1 MRYSMECLPC
11 LLNQGI
17 RVARLYLE
25 NEEEQRTLLK
35 SIITEIAVMD
45 HNASA
50 PYIAHK
56 VHRALKEALQNPD
69 PYQKEK
75 LYYNQEMLK
84 LEDDFSRLVESAVN
98 PLDVALKLAAA
109 GNIIDFGPGY
119 DLSRDNVL
127 KTIKDS
133 MEKDYSQEVFLSLAA
148 ALEDADKLLYLG
160 DNAGEIVF
168 DKIFIRTIKE
178 RYPHLQINFAT
189 RGEPIMNDV
198 TEEDAYLVG
207 IDDYAN
213 IINNGTDIPGTILE
227 HCSDIFVN
235 AFNQA
240 DVIISKGQGN
250 FESLYGNGYN
260 NLYYIFLCKCDLFMD
275 RFGARQN
282 DLVLMKE
289 E

>member
-25 NEEEQRTLLK
+25 NEEEQRILLK
-35 SIITEIAVMD
+35 SIIAEIAVMD

-84 LEDDFSRLVESAVN
+84 LEDDFSQLAETAID

-127 KTIKDS
+127 KTIKES
-133 MEKDYSQEVFLSLAA
+133 MEKDYSQEVFISLAS
-148 ALEDADKLLYLG
+148 ALKDANKLLYLG

-178 RYPHLQINFAT
+178 CYPHLQIDFAT
-189 RGEPIMNDV
+189 RGTPIMNDV
-198 TEEDAYLVG
+198 TEEDAYMVG
-207 IDDYAN
+207 IDTYAN

-227 HCSDIFVN
+227 HCSDSFVN
-235 AFNQA
+235 VFNEA

-250 FESLYGNGYN
+250 FESLYGNGYT
-260 NLYYIFLCKCDLFMD
+260 NLYYIFLCKCNLFME
-275 RFGARQN
+275 RFGAQPN

-289 E
+289 

>member
-35 SIITEIAVMD
+35 SIIAEIAVMD

-75 LYYNQEMLK
+75 RYFNQEMLRF
-84 LEDDFSRLVESAVN
+84 EDDFYALVESAAN
-98 PLDVALKLAAA
+98 PLDIALKLAAA
-109 GNIIDFGPGY
+109 GNIIDYGPGY

-127 KTIKDS
+127 NTIKDS
-133 MEKDYSQEVFLSLAA
+133 MEKGYSQEVFVSLKAT
-148 ALEDADKLLYLG
+148 LEDTSKLLYLG

-168 DKIFIRTIKE
+168 DKIFIRTIKGC
-178 RYPHLQINFAT
+178 YPHLQIDFAT

-198 TEEDAYLVG
+198 TEEDAYMVG

-227 HCSDIFVN
+227 HCSDSFVN
-235 AFNQA
+235 VFNKA
-240 DVIISKGQGN
+240 DVIIAKGQGN

-275 RFGARQN
+275 RFGARQK
-282 DLVLMKE
+282 DLVLMQE
-289 E
+289 

>member
-17 RVARLYLE
+17 RGARLYLE
-25 NEEEQRTLLK
+25 NEEEQRTLLN
-35 SIITEIAVMD
+35 SIIAEIAVMD
-45 HNASA
+45 HNVSA

-75 LYYNQEMLK
+75 RYFNQEMLRF
-84 LEDDFSRLVESAVN
+84 EDDFYALVESAAN
-98 PLDVALKLAAA
+98 PLDIALKLAAA
-109 GNIIDFGPGY
+109 GNIIDYGPGY

-127 KTIKDS
+127 NTIKDS
-133 MEKDYSQEVFLSLAA
+133 MEKGYSQEVFVSLKAT
-148 ALEDADKLLYLG
+148 LEDTSKLLYLG

-168 DKIFIRTIKE
+168 DKIFIRTIKGC
-178 RYPHLQINFAT
+178 YPHLQIDFAT

-198 TEEDAYLVG
+198 TEEDAYMVG

-227 HCSDIFVN
+227 HCSDSFVN
-235 AFNQA
+235 VFNEA

-250 FESLYGNGYN
+250 FESLYGNRYS
-260 NLYYIFLCKCDLFMD
+260 NLYYIFLCKCELFMD
-275 RFGARQN
+275 RFGVQRN
-282 DLVLMKE
+282 DLILMKE
-289 E
+289 

>member
-25 NEEEQRTLLK
+25 NEEEQRILLK
-35 SIITEIAVMD
+35 SIIAEIAVMD

-84 LEDDFSRLVESAVN
+84 LEDDFSQLAETAID

-119 DLSRDNVL
+119 DLSRNNVL
-127 KTIKDS
+127 KAVKDS
-133 MEKDYSQEVFLSLAA
+133 MEKDYSQEVFVSLVS
-148 ALEDADKLLYLG
+148 ALKDANKLLYLG

-178 RYPHLQINFAT
+178 YYPHLQIDFAT

-198 TEEDAYLVG
+198 TEEDAYMVG
-207 IDDYAN
+207 IDTYAN

-227 HCSDIFVN
+227 HCSDSFVN
-235 AFNQA
+235 VFNEA

-275 RFGARQN
+275 RFGARRN

-289 E
+289 

>member
-1 MRYSMECLPC
+1 MECLPC

-17 RVARLYLE
+17 RVARRYLE

-35 SIITEIAVMD
+35 SIIAEIAVMD
-45 HNASA
+45 NNVSA

-56 VHRALKEALQNPD
+56 IQRALKEILENPD

-75 LYYNQEMLK
+75 RYFNQEMLK
-84 LEDDFSRLVESAVN
+84 LEGDFYALVESAVN
-98 PLDVALKLAAA
+98 PLDIALKLAAA

-127 KTIKDS
+127 KTIKES
-133 MEKDYSQEVFLSLAA
+133 MEKDYSQEVFVSLAS
-148 ALEDADKLLYLG
+148 ALKDADKLLYLG

-178 RYPHLQINFAT
+178 CYPHLQIDFAT
-189 RGEPIMNDV
+189 RGEPIMNDI
-198 TEEDAYLVG
+198 TEEDAYMVG
-207 IDDYAN
+207 IDEYAH

-227 HCSDIFVN
+227 HCSDSFVN
-235 AFNQA
+235 VFNEA

-275 RFGARQN
+275 RFGARRN

-289 E
+289 

>member
-35 SIITEIAVMD
+35 SIIAEIAVMD

-84 LEDDFSRLVESAVN
+84 LEDDFSQLAETAID

-127 KTIKDS
+127 KTIKES
-133 MEKDYSQEVFLSLAA
+133 MEKDYSQEVFISLAS
-148 ALEDADKLLYLG
+148 ALKDANKLLYLG

-178 RYPHLQINFAT
+178 CYPHLQIDFAT
-189 RGEPIMNDV
+189 RGTPIMNDV
-198 TEEDAYLVG
+198 TEEDAYMVG
-207 IDDYAN
+207 IDTYAN

-227 HCSDIFVN
+227 HCSDSFVN
-235 AFNQA
+235 VFNKA

-250 FESLYGNGYN
+250 FESLYRNGYN

-275 RFGARQN
+275 RFGARRN

-289 E
+289 

>member
-275 RFGARQN
+275 RFGARPN

-289 E
+289 

>member
-17 RVARLYLE
+17 RVARRYLE

-35 SIITEIAVMD
+35 SIIAEIAVMD
-45 HNASA
+45 NNVSA

-56 VHRALKEALQNPD
+56 IQRALKEILENPD

-75 LYYNQEMLK
+75 RYFNQEMLK
-84 LEDDFSRLVESAVN
+84 LEGDFYALVESAVN
-98 PLDVALKLAAA
+98 PLDIALKLAAA

-127 KTIKDS
+127 KTIKES
-133 MEKDYSQEVFLSLAA
+133 MEKDYSQEVFVSLAS
-148 ALEDADKLLYLG
+148 ALKDADKLLYLG

-178 RYPHLQINFAT
+178 CYPHLQIDFAT
-189 RGEPIMNDV
+189 RGEPIMNDI
-198 TEEDAYLVG
+198 TEEDAYMVG
-207 IDDYAN
+207 IDEYAH

-227 HCSDIFVN
+227 HCSDSFVN
-235 AFNQA
+235 VFNEA

-275 RFGARQN
+275 RFGARRN

-289 E
+289 

>member
-25 NEEEQRTLLK
+25 NEEDQRTLLK
-35 SIITEIAVMD
+35 SIIAEIAVMD
-45 HNASA
+45 HNTSA

-56 VHRALKEALQNPD
+56 IHRSLKEALQNPD

-84 LEDDFSRLVESAVN
+84 LEDDFYSLVESATN
-98 PLDVALKLAAA
+98 PLDIALKLAAA

-127 KTIKDS
+127 KTVKDS
-133 MEKDYSQEVFLSLAA
+133 MKKDYSQEVFVSLVS
-148 ALEDADKLLYLG
+148 ALKDADKLLYLG

-168 DKIFIRTIKE
+168 DKIFIRTIKKC
-178 RYPHLQINFAT
+178 YPHLQIDFAT

-198 TEEDAYLVG
+198 TEEDAYMVG

-227 HCSDIFVN
+227 HCSDSFVN
-235 AFNQA
+235 VFNEA

-250 FESLYGNGYN
+250 FESLYGNGYS
-260 NLYYIFLCKCDLFMD
+260 NLYYIFLCKCNLFMD
-275 RFGARQN
+275 RFGARPN
-282 DLVLMKE
+282 DLILMKE
-289 E
+289 

>member
-1 MRYSMECLPC
+1 MRYSMECPPC

-25 NEEEQRTLLK
+25 NEEEQRILLK
-35 SIITEIAVMD
+35 SIIAEIAVMD

-84 LEDDFSRLVESAVN
+84 LEDDFSQLAETAID

-119 DLSRDNVL
+119 DLSRNNVL
-127 KTIKDS
+127 KAVKDS
-133 MEKDYSQEVFLSLAA
+133 MEKDYSQEVFVSLVS
-148 ALEDADKLLYLG
+148 ALKDANKLLYLG

-178 RYPHLQINFAT
+178 YYPHLQIDFAT

-198 TEEDAYLVG
+198 TEEDAYMVG
-207 IDDYAN
+207 IDTYAN

-227 HCSDIFVN
+227 HCSDSFVN
-235 AFNQA
+235 VFNEA

-275 RFGARQN
+275 RFGARRN

-289 E
+289 

>member
-17 RVARLYLE
+17 RVARRYLE

-35 SIITEIAVMD
+35 SIIAEIAVMD
-45 HNASA
+45 NNVSA

-56 VHRALKEALQNPD
+56 IQRALKEILENPD

-75 LYYNQEMLK
+75 RYFNQEMLK
-84 LEDDFSRLVESAVN
+84 LEGDFYALVESAVN
-98 PLDVALKLAAA
+98 PLDIALKLAAA

-127 KTIKDS
+127 KTIKES
-133 MEKDYSQEVFLSLAA
+133 MEKDYSQEVFVSLAS
-148 ALEDADKLLYLG
+148 ALKDADKLLYLG

-178 RYPHLQINFAT
+178 CYPHLQIDFAT
-189 RGEPIMNDV
+189 RGEPIMNDI
-198 TEEDAYLVG
+198 TAEDAYMVG
-207 IDDYAN
+207 IDEYAT
-213 IINNGTDIPGTILE
+213 IINNGIDIPGTILE
-227 HCSDIFVN
+227 HCSDSFVN
-235 AFNQA
+235 VFNEA

-275 RFGARQN
+275 RFGARRN

-289 E
+289 

>member
-25 NEEEQRTLLK
+25 NEEEQRNFLK
-35 SIITEIAVMD
+35 SIIAEIAIID
-45 HNASA
+45 HNTSA

-75 LYYNQEMLK
+75 IYYNQEMLK

-127 KTIKDS
+127 KAVKDS
-133 MEKDYSQEVFLSLAA
+133 MEKDYSQEVFVSLVS
-148 ALEDADKLLYLG
+148 ALKDADKLLYLG

-178 RYPHLQINFAT
+178 CYPHLQIDFAT
-189 RGEPIMNDV
+189 RGKPIMNDV
-198 TEEDAYLVG
+198 TEEDAYMVG
-207 IDDYAN
+207 IDTYAN

-227 HCSDIFVN
+227 HCSDSFVN
-235 AFNQA
+235 VFNES

-250 FESLYGNGYN
+250 FESLYGNGYT
-260 NLYYIFLCKCDLFMD
+260 NLYYIFLCKCQLFTD
-275 RFGARQN
+275 RFGARPN
-282 DLVLMKE
+282 DLILMKE
-289 E
+289 

>member
-35 SIITEIAVMD
+35 SIIAEIAVMD
-45 HNASA
+45 HNTSA

-84 LEDDFSRLVESAVN
+84 LEDEFCQLVETAID

-127 KTIKDS
+127 KTIKES

-148 ALEDADKLLYLG
+148 ALEGADKLLYLG

-178 RYPHLQINFAT
+178 CYPHLQIDFTT
-189 RGEPIMNDV
+189 RGAPIMNDV
-198 TEEDAYLVG
+198 TEDDAYMVG
-207 IDDYAN
+207 IDDYAT

-227 HCSDIFVN
+227 HCSNSFVN
-235 AFNQA
+235 IFNKA
-240 DVIISKGQGN
+240 DVIIAKGQGN

-275 RFGARQN
+275 RFGARRN

-289 E
+289 

>member
-1 MRYSMECLPC
+1 MECLPC

-17 RVARLYLE
+17 RVARRYLE

-35 SIITEIAVMD
+35 SIIAEIAVMD
-45 HNASA
+45 NNVSA

-56 VHRALKEALQNPD
+56 IQRALKEILENPD

-75 LYYNQEMLK
+75 RYFNQEMLK
-84 LEDDFSRLVESAVN
+84 LEGDFYALVESAVN
-98 PLDVALKLAAA
+98 PLDIALKLAAA

-127 KTIKDS
+127 KTIKES
-133 MEKDYSQEVFLSLAA
+133 MEKDYSQEVFVSLVS
-148 ALEDADKLLYLG
+148 ALKDADKLLYLG

-178 RYPHLQINFAT
+178 YYPHLQLEFAT
-189 RGEPIMNDV
+189 RGKPIMNDV

-207 IDDYAN
+207 IDDYAS

-227 HCSDIFVN
+227 HCSDSFVN
-235 AFNQA
+235 VFNEA

-275 RFGARQN
+275 RFGARRN
-282 DLVLMKE
+282 DLVVMKE
-289 E
+289 

>member
-35 SIITEIAVMD
+35 SIIAEIAVMD

-69 PYQKEK
+69 PYHKEK

-84 LEDDFSRLVESAVN
+84 LEDDFSRLVESADN

-119 DLSRDNVL
+119 DLTRDNVL

-133 MEKDYSQEVFLSLAA
+133 MEKDYSQEVFLSLVA
-148 ALEDADKLLYLG
+148 ALQDADKLLYLG

-168 DKIFIRTIKE
+168 DKIFISTIKKS
-178 RYPHLQINFAT
+178 YPHLHIDFAT

-198 TEEDAYLVG
+198 TEEDAYMVG
-207 IDDYAN
+207 IDAYAT

-227 HCSDIFVN
+227 HCSDSFVN
-235 AFNQA
+235 VFNKA
-240 DVIISKGQGN
+240 DVIIAKGQGN

-275 RFGARQN
+275 RFGARQK
-282 DLVLMKE
+282 DLVLMQE
-289 E
+289 

>member
-35 SIITEIAVMD
+35 SIIAEIAVMD

-84 LEDDFSRLVESAVN
+84 LEDDFSQLAETAID

-127 KTIKDS
+127 KTIKES
-133 MEKDYSQEVFLSLAA
+133 MEKDYSQEVFISLAS
-148 ALEDADKLLYLG
+148 ALKDANKLLYLG

-178 RYPHLQINFAT
+178 CYPHLQIDFAT
-189 RGEPIMNDV
+189 RGTPIMNDV
-198 TEEDAYLVG
+198 TEEDAYMVG
-207 IDDYAN
+207 IDTYAN

-227 HCSDIFVN
+227 HCSDSFVN
-235 AFNQA
+235 VFNEA

-289 E
+289 

>member
-1 MRYSMECLPC
+1 MECLPC

-25 NEEEQRTLLK
+25 NEEEQRILLK
-35 SIITEIAVMD
+35 SIIAEIAVMD

-56 VHRALKEALQNPD
+56 IQRALKEILENPD

-75 LYYNQEMLK
+75 RYFNQEMLK
-84 LEDDFSRLVESAVN
+84 LEGDFYALVESAVN
-98 PLDVALKLAAA
+98 PLDIALKLAAA

-127 KTIKDS
+127 KTIKES
-133 MEKDYSQEVFLSLAA
+133 MEKDYSQEVFVSLAS
-148 ALEDADKLLYLG
+148 ALKDADKLLYLG

-178 RYPHLQINFAT
+178 CYPHLQIDFAT
-189 RGEPIMNDV
+189 RGEPIMNDI
-198 TEEDAYLVG
+198 TEEDAYMVG
-207 IDDYAN
+207 IDEYAH

-227 HCSDIFVN
+227 HCSDSFVN
-235 AFNQA
+235 VFNEA

-275 RFGARQN
+275 RFGARRN

-289 E
+289 

>member
-17 RVARLYLE
+17 RVARRYLE

-35 SIITEIAVMD
+35 SIIAEIAVMD
-45 HNASA
+45 NNVSA

-56 VHRALKEALQNPD
+56 IQRALKEILENPD

-75 LYYNQEMLK
+75 RYFNQEMLK
-84 LEDDFSRLVESAVN
+84 LEGDFYALVESAVN
-98 PLDVALKLAAA
+98 PLDIALKLAAG

-127 KTIKDS
+127 KTIKES
-133 MEKDYSQEVFLSLAA
+133 MEKDYSQEVFVSLAS
-148 ALEDADKLLYLG
+148 ALKDADKLLYLG

-178 RYPHLQINFAT
+178 CYPHLQIDFAT

-198 TEEDAYLVG
+198 TEEDAYMVG
-207 IDDYAN
+207 IDTYAN

-227 HCSDIFVN
+227 HCSDSFVN
-235 AFNQA
+235 VFNEA

-275 RFGARQN
+275 RFGARRN

-289 E
+289 

>member
-1 MRYSMECLPC
+1 MECLPC

-35 SIITEIAVMD
+35 SIIAEIAVMD

-84 LEDDFSRLVESAVN
+84 LEDDFSQLAETAID

-127 KTIKDS
+127 KTIKES
-133 MEKDYSQEVFLSLAA
+133 MEKDYSQEVFISLAS
-148 ALEDADKLLYLG
+148 ALKDANKLLYLG

-178 RYPHLQINFAT
+178 CYPHLQIDFAT
-189 RGEPIMNDV
+189 RGTPIMNDV
-198 TEEDAYLVG
+198 TEEDAYMVG
-207 IDDYAN
+207 IDTYAN

-227 HCSDIFVN
+227 HCSDSFVN
-235 AFNQA
+235 VFNKA

-275 RFGARQN
+275 RFGARRN

-289 E
+289 

>member
-35 SIITEIAVMD
+35 SIIAEIAVMD

-84 LEDDFSRLVESAVN
+84 LEDDFSQLAETAID

-127 KTIKDS
+127 KTIKES
-133 MEKDYSQEVFLSLAA
+133 MEKDYSQEVFISLAS
-148 ALEDADKLLYLG
+148 ALKDANKLLYLG

-178 RYPHLQINFAT
+178 CYPHLQIDFAT
-189 RGEPIMNDV
+189 RGTPIMNDV
-198 TEEDAYLVG
+198 TEEDAYMVG
-207 IDDYAN
+207 IDTYAN

-227 HCSDIFVN
+227 HCSDSFVN
-235 AFNQA
+235 VFNKA

-275 RFGARQN
+275 RFGARRN

-289 E
+289 

>member
-1 MRYSMECLPC
+1 MRFSLDCLPC

-17 RVARLYLE
+17 RVARLFLE
-25 NEEEQRTLLK
+25 TEEDQRIFINSL
-35 SIITEIAVMD
+35 IAEIAVMD
-45 HNASA
+45 NNVSA

-56 VHRALKEALQNPD
+56 IHRALKETLQNPD

-84 LEDDFSRLVESAVN
+84 LEDDFYALVEVATN

-119 DLSRDNVL
+119 DLSRENVL
-127 KTIKDS
+127 RAIKDS
-133 MEKDYSQEVFLSLAA
+133 MEKGYSQEVFLSLVS
-148 ALEDADKLLYLG
+148 ALKDADKLLYLG

-178 RYPHLQINFAT
+178 CHPHLQIDFAT
-189 RGEPIMNDV
+189 RGEPIMNDI
-198 TEEDAYLVG
+198 TEEDAYMVG
-207 IDDYAN
+207 IDAYAS

-227 HCSDIFVN
+227 HCSDSFVN
-235 AFNQA
+235 VFNKA
-240 DVIISKGQGN
+240 DVIIAKGQGN
-250 FESLYGNGYN
+250 FESLYGNGYK
-260 NLYYIFLCKCDLFMD
+260 NLYYIFLCKCNHFVE

-289 E
+289 

>member
-25 NEEEQRTLLK
+25 NEEEQRILLK
-35 SIITEIAVMD
+35 SIIAEIAVMD

-56 VHRALKEALQNPD
+56 VHRALKEALQNSD

-75 LYYNQEMLK
+75 LYYNREMLK
-84 LEDDFSRLVESAVN
+84 LEDDFSQLVETAID

-127 KTIKDS
+127 KTIKES
-133 MEKDYSQEVFLSLAA
+133 MEKDYSQEVFVSLAS
-148 ALEDADKLLYLG
+148 ALKDADKLLYLG

-178 RYPHLQINFAT
+178 CYPHLQIDFAT

-198 TEEDAYLVG
+198 TEEDAYMVG
-207 IDDYAN
+207 IDTYAN

-227 HCSDIFVN
+227 HCSDSFVN
-235 AFNQA
+235 VFNEA

-275 RFGARQN
+275 RFGARRN

-289 E
+289 

>member
-1 MRYSMECLPC
+1 MRFSLDCLPC

-17 RVARLYLE
+17 RVARLFLE
-25 NEEEQRTLLK
+25 TEEDQRIFINNL
-35 SIITEIAVMD
+35 IAEIAVMD
-45 HNASA
+45 NNVSA

-56 VHRALKEALQNPD
+56 IHRALKETLENPD

-75 LYYNQEMLK
+75 RYFNQEMLRF
-84 LEDDFSRLVESAVN
+84 EDDFYALVESATN
-98 PLDVALKLAAA
+98 PLDIALKLAAA

-127 KTIKDS
+127 NTIKDS
-133 MEKDYSQEVFLSLAA
+133 MEKGYSQEVFRSLVS
-148 ALEDADKLLYLG
+148 ALKDADKLLYLG

-178 RYPHLQINFAT
+178 CYPHLQIDFAT

-198 TEEDAYLVG
+198 TEEDAYMVG

-227 HCSDIFVN
+227 HCSDSFVN
-235 AFNQA
+235 VFNEA

-250 FESLYGNGYN
+250 FESLYGNGYT
-260 NLYYIFLCKCDLFMD
+260 NLYYIFLCKCNLFME
-275 RFGARQN
+275 RFGAQPN

-289 E
+289 

>member
-1 MRYSMECLPC
+1 
-11 LLNQGI
+11 
-17 RVARLYLE
+17 
-25 NEEEQRTLLK
+25 
-35 SIITEIAVMD
+35 
-45 HNASA
+45 
-50 PYIAHK
+50 
-56 VHRALKEALQNPD
+56 
-69 PYQKEK
+69 
-75 LYYNQEMLK
+75 MLK
-84 LEDDFSRLVESAVN
+84 LEGDFYALVESAVN
-98 PLDVALKLAAA
+98 PLDIALKLAAA

-127 KTIKDS
+127 KTIKES
-133 MEKDYSQEVFLSLAA
+133 MEKDYSQEVFVSLAS
-148 ALEDADKLLYLG
+148 ALKDADKLLYLG

-178 RYPHLQINFAT
+178 CYPHLQIDFAT

-198 TEEDAYLVG
+198 TEEDAYMVG
-207 IDDYAN
+207 IDTYAN

-227 HCSDIFVN
+227 HCSDSFVN
-235 AFNQA
+235 VFNEA

-275 RFGARQN
+275 RFGARRN

-289 E
+289 

>member
-35 SIITEIAVMD
+35 SIIAEIAVMD

-84 LEDDFSRLVESAVN
+84 LEDDFSRLVISATN

-119 DLSRDNVL
+119 DLSRNNVL
-127 KTIKDS
+127 KAVKDS
-133 MEKDYSQEVFLSLAA
+133 MEKDYSQEVFVSLVS
-148 ALEDADKLLYLG
+148 ALKDANKLLYLG

-178 RYPHLQINFAT
+178 CYPHLQIDFAT
-189 RGEPIMNDV
+189 RGTPIMNDV
-198 TEEDAYLVG
+198 TEEDAYMVG
-207 IDDYAN
+207 IDTYAN

-227 HCSDIFVN
+227 HCSDSFVN
-235 AFNQA
+235 VFNEA

-289 E
+289 

>member
-25 NEEEQRTLLK
+25 NEEEQRILLK
-35 SIITEIAVMD
+35 SIIAEIAVMD

-84 LEDDFSRLVESAVN
+84 LEDDFSQLAETAID

-127 KTIKDS
+127 KTIKES
-133 MEKDYSQEVFLSLAA
+133 MEKDYSQEVFISLAS
-148 ALEDADKLLYLG
+148 ALKDANKLLYLG

-178 RYPHLQINFAT
+178 CYPHLQIDFAT
-189 RGEPIMNDV
+189 RGTPIMNDV
-198 TEEDAYLVG
+198 TEEDAYMVG
-207 IDDYAN
+207 IDTYAN

-227 HCSDIFVN
+227 HCSDSFVN
-235 AFNQA
+235 VFNEA

-289 E
+289 

>member
-17 RVARLYLE
+17 RVARRYLE

-35 SIITEIAVMD
+35 SIIAEIAVMD
-45 HNASA
+45 NNVSA

-56 VHRALKEALQNPD
+56 IQRALKEILENPD

-75 LYYNQEMLK
+75 RYFNQEMLK
-84 LEDDFSRLVESAVN
+84 LEGDFYALVESAVN
-98 PLDVALKLAAA
+98 PLDIALKLAAA

-127 KTIKDS
+127 KTIKES
-133 MEKDYSQEVFLSLAA
+133 MEKDYSQEVFVSLAS
-148 ALEDADKLLYLG
+148 ALKDADKLLYLG

-178 RYPHLQINFAT
+178 CYPHLQIDFAT

-198 TEEDAYLVG
+198 TEEDAYMVG
-207 IDDYAN
+207 MDAYAT
-213 IINNGTDIPGTILE
+213 IINNGIDIPGTILE
-227 HCSDIFVN
+227 RCSDSFVN
-235 AFNQA
+235 IFNEA

-275 RFGARQN
+275 RFGARRN

-289 E
+289 

>member
-1 MRYSMECLPC
+1 MECLPC

-25 NEEEQRTLLK
+25 NEEEQRTLLNR
-35 SIITEIAVMD
+35 IITEIAVMD
-45 HNASA
+45 HNVSA

-56 VHRALKEALQNPD
+56 VHRALKETLQNPD

-84 LEDDFSRLVESAVN
+84 LEDDFSRLVISATN

-127 KTIKDS
+127 KTIKES
-133 MEKDYSQEVFLSLAA
+133 MEKDYSQEVFVSLVS
-148 ALEDADKLLYLG
+148 ALKDADKLLYLG

-178 RYPHLQINFAT
+178 YYPHLQLEFAT
-189 RGEPIMNDV
+189 RGKPIMNDV

-207 IDDYAN
+207 IDDYAS

-227 HCSDIFVN
+227 HCSDSFVN
-235 AFNQA
+235 VFNEA

-275 RFGARQN
+275 RFGARRN

-289 E
+289 

>member
-25 NEEEQRTLLK
+25 NEEEQRILLK
-35 SIITEIAVMD
+35 SIIAEIAVMD

-84 LEDDFSRLVESAVN
+84 LEDDFFRLVETAID

-127 KTIKDS
+127 KTIKES
-133 MEKDYSQEVFLSLAA
+133 MEKDYSQEVFISLAS
-148 ALEDADKLLYLG
+148 ALKDANKLLYLG

-178 RYPHLQINFAT
+178 CYPHLQIDFAT
-189 RGEPIMNDV
+189 RGTPIMNDV
-198 TEEDAYLVG
+198 TEEDAYMVG
-207 IDDYAN
+207 IDTYAN

-227 HCSDIFVN
+227 HCSDSFVN
-235 AFNQA
+235 VFNKA

-275 RFGARQN
+275 RFGARRN

-289 E
+289 